1 MARAIDIP
9 AAEYRRRRQRL
20 LEMMEPGSV
29 ALLPTAPRRRR
40 NRDVDYPYRPD
51 SDFVYLT
58 GFTESDALLVLIP
71 GREQGESV
79 LFCRDAGEREQLYD
93 GERMGPD
100 RAVQVLG
107 VADAFPMEDADEIV
121 PGLLESRSKLYYAFG
136 ADAEFDARVMEWIR
150 PPNAGANFGPSPPG
164 EFVALGHLLHDLR
177 LIKSAAEQ
185 RVMREAARIN
195 ALGHA
200 RAMAVC
206 EAGLSEARLEAE
218 LRYAWACAGAREVA
232 YPPIVASGANACIM
246 HYTANDA
253 VLRDGDMV
261 LIDAGPEYRF
271 YASDVTRT
279 FPVNGRFSGPQRA
292 LYEVVLAAHEAAL
305 RQVAPGRHFLAPH
318 QAATRVVVEGLV
330 ALGILK
336 GDLDG
341 LLEAQAELP
350 FTVHKISHW
359 LGLDVHDVGDY
370 RIGDAWR
377 ELEPGM
383 VMTIEPG
390 LYIRPHMHD
399 VPARFRGI
407 GIRIEDD
414 VLVTRDGA
422 EVLTDAIPRRIDDVE
437 AACAG

>member
-1 MARAIDIP
+1 
-9 AAEYRRRRQRL
+9 
-20 LEMMEPGSV
+20 MEPGSV
-29 ALLPTAPRRRR
+29 ALLPAAPKRRR

-58 GFTESDALLVLIP
+58 GFAESDALLALIP

-79 LFCRDAGEREQLYD
+79 LFCREAGEREQLYD
-93 GERMGPD
+93 GDRMGPD

-107 VADAFPMEDADEIV
+107 VADAFPMEDADDII

-136 ADAEFDARVMEWIR
+136 ADAEFDARVMEWTR
-150 PPNAGANFGPSPPG
+150 PAHPGANFGPSPPG

-206 EAGLSEARLEAE
+206 EAGLSEGRLEAE

-232 YPPIVASGANACIM
+232 YPPIVASGTNACIM

-253 VLRDGDMV
+253 VLGEDDLV

-279 FPVNGRFSGPQRA
+279 FPVSGRFSGARRA
-292 LYEVVLAAHEAAL
+292 LYEVVLAAHDEAV
-305 RQVAPGRHFLAPH
+305 RTIAPGRHFLEPH
-318 QAATRVVVEGLV
+318 EAAMRVVVEGLL
-330 ALGILK
+330 ALGILH
-336 GDLDG
+336 GDAEE
-341 LLEAQAELP
+341 LLETDAQLP

-370 RIGDAWR
+370 QIGDAWR
-377 ELEPGM
+377 VLEPGM
-383 VMTIEPG
+383 VLTIEPG
-390 LYIRPHMHD
+390 LYIRPDMKN
-399 VPARFRGI
+399 VPPRFRGI

-414 VLVTRDGA
+414 VLVTRGGA
-422 EVLTDAIPRRIDDVE
+422 EVLTEAIPRRIDDVE